1 MSEPP
6 DGFDDVMALLR
17 AEYLAEAPKRLEAL
31 REMLSCY
38 ADDPAAVAELHR
50 LMHQLTGSAG
60 SYGFDEVSRIAR
72 QLEQKLKPHPSADPV
87 FLAELA
93 EGLDRISDLLAPPT
107 DAGG

>member
-1 MSEPP
+1 MSELP
-6 DGFDDVMALLR
+6 DGFDEVMALLR

-31 REMLSCY
+31 RELLSCF

-72 QLEQKLKPHPSADPV
+72 QLEQKLKPHPAADPV

-93 EGLDRISDLLAPPT
+93 KGLDRITELLTPP
-107 DAGG
+107 AGEHG